1 MVMPKDVF
9 FSVIIPTYNRAHQ
22 IRKVLDTLVDQT
34 FKHFE
39 VLVCDDGSTDGTGE
53 IVKKYADLLNLRYI
67 WNENWGGPARPRNIG
82 IKESIGQWICFLDSD
97 DWWYP
102 TKLAECFEYTH
113 DYDVI
118 YHSLDVIDNN
128 KFGGKK
134 VGRFLGDDVLKD
146 LILNGNGIANS
157 SVSVKKSIIEKIGPI
172 SESKDLIAVED
183 YDYWLKIAAYTAKF
197 KFIQKSLGA
206 YLWETETNI
215 SQISK
220 KRIYKEIY
228 IFNKYIKFLNPTD
241 KIEARRIFNYK
252 IGRYYGALGVYSIAI
267 KYIVSSLYSKSVLL
281 KIKTLIFYMYFLY
294 KLNLNRFKN

>member
-1 MVMPKDVF
+1 MVMPEEVF
-9 FSVIIPTYNRAHQ
+9 FSVIIPTYNRADH
-22 IRKVLDTLVDQT
+22 IRKVLDTLVAQT
-34 FKHFE
+34 FKNFE

-53 IVKKYADLLNLRYI
+53 VVKLYADKLNLRYL

-82 IKESIGQWICFLDSD
+82 IKECKGQWVCFLDSD

-102 TKLAECFEYTH
+102 NKLAECFKYTLE
-113 DYDVI
+113 YDVI

-134 VGRFLGDDVLKD
+134 VGRYLGDEVLKD

-157 SVSVKKSIIEKIGPI
+157 SVSVKKSIMDTIGPI
-172 SESKDLIAVED
+172 SESKELIAVED
-183 YDYWLKIAAYTAKF
+183 YDYWMKIAAHTNKF
-197 KFIQKSLGA
+197 KFIQQSLGA

-228 IFNKYIKFLNPTD
+228 IFNKYINYLSPPD
-241 KIEARRIFNYK
+241 KIEARKVFNYK
-252 IGRYYGALGVYSIAI
+252 IGRYYGILGAYPKAI
-267 KYIVSSLYSKSVLL
+267 KYLVTSLSSKSSRL
-281 KIKTLIFYMYFLY
+281 KLKALTFYAYFLY